1 MKLELQEINSEIVL
15 FLSLLQLL
23 FIVKVTFGHG
33 KCYKPCFGPV
43 WKVKIFNELSN
54 GYLHVEGNTVVANYT
69 EDGTVYKIS
78 KGASF
83 YLYDPHAGKFICWS
97 NRRVHKKPAL
107 VARKY
112 KSQSLRLCEFKD
124 KVSDDEF
131 FRNSHVH
138 LLSSFNQILRM
149 KFNKMGRY
157 SMKKCNQQRL
167 RHRYKKCVSA
177 AAFLFIPVE
186 SGEDR
191 TDPCACPE
199 ARQHLCHTEL
209 RHMKELREICSR
221 ANETYEV

>member
-1 MKLELQEINSEIVL
+1 MKPRRCYQRKPTRKGNSL
-15 FLSLLQLL
+15 FVFIMLL

-138 LLSSFNQILRM
+138 LLSSFNQVLRM
-149 KFNKMGRY
+149 K
-157 SMKKCNQQRL
+157 
-167 RHRYKKCVSA
+167 YKKCVSA

-191 TDPCACPE
+191 SDPCACPE